1 MKKANNGVFDYHAF
15 ELFFSLYYHP
25 YFTPYRDFLGYFL
38 NLKRNLLTSLTET
51 LVYMP
56 LVLPPS
62 VLGFYLLLIFSP
74 SSFLGA
80 FLQDAL
86 NVKLVFSF
94 QGLILGSV
102 IFSLPFMV
110 SPIKSALISLPTSLK
125 EASYSLG
132 KREYYT
138 LFFVL
143 LPNIKPS
150 LLMAIITTFTHTI
163 GGFGVVMMLVGDI
176 LGETRVASIAI
187 FNETEALNFPKAHQ
201 YALMLTLIS
210 FSLLF
215 VTLFLN
221 KKQSS
226 FL

>member
-1 MKKANNGVFDYHAF
+1 MDHEF
-15 ELFFSLYYHP
+15 LITMRLSFSLALITTLILFP
-25 YFTPYRDFLGYFL
+25 IGIFLGYFL
-38 NLKRNLLTSLTET
+38 SLKRNLLTNLTET

-80 FLQDAL
+80 FLQDVF

-102 IFSLPFMV
+102 IFSLP
-110 SPIKSALISLPTSLK
+110 ASLK

-132 KREYYT
+132 KGEYYT

-150 LLMAIITTFTHTI
+150 VLMAIITTFTHTI
-163 GGFGVVMMLVGDI
+163 GEFGVVMMLGGDI

-187 FNETEALNFPKAHQ
+187 FNEAEALNYSKAHQ
-201 YALMLTLIS
+201 YALTLTIIS

>member
-1 MKKANNGVFDYHAF
+1 MEF
-15 ELFFSLYYHP
+15 LITMRLSFSLAFITTLILLP
-25 YFTPYRDFLGYFL
+25 IGIFLGYFL
-38 NLKRNLLTSLTET
+38 SLKRNLLTSITET

-74 SSFLGA
+74 SSFFLGA

-125 EASYSLG
+125 EASL
-132 KREYYT
+132 
-138 LFFVL
+138 
-143 LPNIKPS
+143 
-150 LLMAIITTFTHTI
+150 
-163 GGFGVVMMLVGDI
+163 
-176 LGETRVASIAI
+176 
-187 FNETEALNFPKAHQ
+187 
-201 YALMLTLIS
+201 
-210 FSLLF
+210 
-215 VTLFLN
+215 
-221 KKQSS
+221 
-226 FL
+226 

>member
-1 MKKANNGVFDYHAF
+1 MR
-15 ELFFSLYYHP
+15 LSFSLAFITTLILLP
-25 YFTPYRDFLGYFL
+25 IGIFLGYFL
-38 NLKRNLLTSLTET
+38 SLKRNLLTSITET

-102 IFSLPFMV
+102 IFSLPFMI

-125 EASYSLG
+125 EVSYSLG

-163 GGFGVVMMLVGDI
+163 GEFGVVMMLGGDI

-187 FNETEALNFPKAHQ
+187 FNEIEALNYPKAHQ
-201 YALMLTLIS
+201 YALTLTLIG

-215 VTLFLN
+215 VTLIF
-221 KKQSS
+221 K
-226 FL
+226 

>member
-1 MKKANNGVFDYHAF
+1 MEF
-15 ELFFSLYYHP
+15 LITMRLSFSLALITTLILLP
-25 YFTPYRDFLGYFL
+25 VGIFLGYFL
-38 NLKRNLLTSLTET
+38 SLKRNLLTSLTET

-80 FLQDAL
+80 FLQDVF

-163 GGFGVVMMLVGDI
+163 GEFGVVMMLGGDI

-187 FNETEALNFPKAHQ
+187 FNETEALNYPKAHQ
-201 YALMLTLIS
+201 YALTLTLIN

>member
-1 MKKANNGVFDYHAF
+1 MDHEF
-15 ELFFSLYYHP
+15 LITMRLSFSLALITTLILLP
-25 YFTPYRDFLGYFL
+25 VGIFLGYFL
-38 NLKRNLLTSLTET
+38 SLKRNLLTSLTET

-132 KREYYT
+132 KGGYYT
-138 LFFVL
+138 LFL
-143 LPNIKPS
+143 SCS
-150 LLMAIITTFTHTI
+150 LTSNP
-163 GGFGVVMMLVGDI
+163 VC
-176 LGETRVASIAI
+176 
-187 FNETEALNFPKAHQ
+187 
-201 YALMLTLIS
+201 
-210 FSLLF
+210 
-215 VTLFLN
+215 
-221 KKQSS
+221 
-226 FL
+226 

>member
-1 MKKANNGVFDYHAF
+1 MDHEF
-15 ELFFSLYYHP
+15 LITMRLSFSLALITTLILLP
-25 YFTPYRDFLGYFL
+25 IGIFLGYFL
-38 NLKRNLLTSLTET
+38 SLKRNLLTSLTET

-80 FLQDAL
+80 FLQDVL

-163 GGFGVVMMLVGDI
+163 GEFGVVMMLGGDI

-187 FNETEALNFPKAHQ
+187 FNETEALNYSKAHQ
-201 YALMLTLIS
+201 YALTLTIIS

>member
-1 MKKANNGVFDYHAF
+1 MEF
-15 ELFFSLYYHP
+15 LITMRLSFSLAFINHP

-38 NLKRNLLTSLTET
+38 SLKRNLLTSLTET

-62 VLGFYLLLIFSP
+62 VLGSYLLLIFSP

-80 FLQDAL
+80 FLKDAL

-110 SPIKSALISLPTSLK
+110 SPIKSALISLPASLK

-138 LFFVL
+138 LFL
-143 LPNIKPS
+143 S
-150 LLMAIITTFTHTI
+150 YSIT
-163 GGFGVVMMLVGDI
+163 
-176 LGETRVASIAI
+176 
-187 FNETEALNFPKAHQ
+187 LNPV
-201 YALMLTLIS
+201 Y
-210 FSLLF
+210 
-215 VTLFLN
+215 
-221 KKQSS
+221 
-226 FL
+226 

>member
-1 MKKANNGVFDYHAF
+1 MDHEF
-15 ELFFSLYYHP
+15 LITMRLSFSLALITTLILLP
-25 YFTPYRDFLGYFL
+25 IGIFLGYFL
-38 NLKRNLLTSLTET
+38 SLKRNFLTSLTET

-125 EASYSLG
+125 EVSYSLG
-132 KREYYT
+132 KGEYYT

-150 LLMAIITTFTHTI
+150 VLMAIITTFTHTI
-163 GGFGVVMMLVGDI
+163 GEFGVVMMLGGDI

-187 FNETEALNFPKAHQ
+187 FNETEALNYPKAHQ
-201 YALMLTLIS
+201 YALTLTLIS

>member
-1 MKKANNGVFDYHAF
+1 MDHEF
-15 ELFFSLYYHP
+15 LITMRLSFSLAFITTLILLP
-25 YFTPYRDFLGYFL
+25 IGIFLGYFL
-38 NLKRNLLTSLTET
+38 SLKCNLLTSLTET

-86 NVKLVFSF
+86 NVSF

-102 IFSLPFMV
+102 VFSLPFMV

-132 KREYYT
+132 KGEYYT
-138 LFFVL
+138 FFL
-143 LPNIKPS
+143 S
-150 LLMAIITTFTHTI
+150 Y
-163 GGFGVVMMLVGDI
+163 
-176 LGETRVASIAI
+176 S
-187 FNETEALNFPKAHQ
+187 
-201 YALMLTLIS
+201 LTLNP
-210 FSLLF
+210 
-215 VTLFLN
+215 VC
-221 KKQSS
+221 
-226 FL
+226 

>member
-1 MKKANNGVFDYHAF
+1 MDHEF
-15 ELFFSLYYHP
+15 LITMRLSFSLALITTLILLP
-25 YFTPYRDFLGYFL
+25 IGIFLGYFL
-38 NLKRNLLTSLTET
+38 SLKRNLLTSLTET

-80 FLQDAL
+80 FLQDVF

-125 EASYSLG
+125 ESSYSLG
-132 KREYYT
+132 KGEYYT

-163 GGFGVVMMLVGDI
+163 GEFGVVMMLGGDI

-187 FNETEALNFPKAHQ
+187 FNETEALNYPKAHQ
-201 YALMLTLIS
+201 YALTLTLIS

>member
-1 MKKANNGVFDYHAF
+1 MDHEF
-15 ELFFSLYYHP
+15 LITMRLSFSLAFITTLILLHVGI
-25 YFTPYRDFLGYFL
+25 FLGYFL
-38 NLKRNLLTSLTET
+38 SLKRNLLTSLTET

-110 SPIKSALISLPTSLK
+110 GPIKSALISFAHFFKRSQLQ
-125 EASYSLG
+125 LG
-132 KREYYT
+132 
-138 LFFVL
+138 
-143 LPNIKPS
+143 
-150 LLMAIITTFTHTI
+150 
-163 GGFGVVMMLVGDI
+163 
-176 LGETRVASIAI
+176 
-187 FNETEALNFPKAHQ
+187 
-201 YALMLTLIS
+201 
-210 FSLLF
+210 
-215 VTLFLN
+215 
-221 KKQSS
+221 
-226 FL
+226 

>member
-1 MKKANNGVFDYHAF
+1 MRF

-38 NLKRNLLTSLTET
+38 SLKRNLLTNLTET

-94 QGLILGSV
+94 KV
-102 IFSLPFMV
+102 
-110 SPIKSALISLPTSLK
+110 
-125 EASYSLG
+125 
-132 KREYYT
+132 
-138 LFFVL
+138 LF
-143 LPNIKPS
+143 
-150 LLMAIITTFTHTI
+150 
-163 GGFGVVMMLVGDI
+163 
-176 LGETRVASIAI
+176 
-187 FNETEALNFPKAHQ
+187 
-201 YALMLTLIS
+201 
-210 FSLLF
+210 
-215 VTLFLN
+215 
-221 KKQSS
+221 
-226 FL
+226 

>member
-1 MKKANNGVFDYHAF
+1 MF
-15 ELFFSLYYHP
+15 
-25 YFTPYRDFLGYFL
+25 
-38 NLKRNLLTSLTET
+38 
-51 LVYMP
+51 
-56 LVLPPS
+56 
-62 VLGFYLLLIFSP
+62 
-74 SSFLGA
+74 
-80 FLQDAL
+80 

-110 SPIKSALISLPTSLK
+110 IPIKSALISLPASLK

-132 KREYYT
+132 KGEYYT

-150 LLMAIITTFTHTI
+150 VLMAIITTFTHTI
-163 GGFGVVMMLVGDI
+163 GEFGVVMMLGGDI

-187 FNETEALNFPKAHQ
+187 FNETEALNYSEAHQ
-201 YALMLTLIS
+201 YALTLTIIS

>member
-1 MKKANNGVFDYHAF
+1 
-15 ELFFSLYYHP
+15 
-25 YFTPYRDFLGYFL
+25 
-38 NLKRNLLTSLTET
+38 
-51 LVYMP
+51 MP

-125 EASYSLG
+125 EASYSSWVKG
-132 KREYYT
+132 NIT
-138 LFFVL
+138 PFFL
-143 LPNIKPS
+143 S
-150 LLMAIITTFTHTI
+150 Y
-163 GGFGVVMMLVGDI
+163 
-176 LGETRVASIAI
+176 S
-187 FNETEALNFPKAHQ
+187 
-201 YALMLTLIS
+201 LTLNP
-210 FSLLF
+210 
-215 VTLFLN
+215 VY
-221 KKQSS
+221 
-226 FL
+226 

>member
-1 MKKANNGVFDYHAF
+1 MNHEF
-15 ELFFSLYYHP
+15 LITMRLSFSLAFITTLILLP
-25 YFTPYRDFLGYFL
+25 IGIFLGYFL
-38 NLKRNLLTSLTET
+38 SLKRNLLTNLTET

-86 NVKLVFSF
+86 NVSF

-132 KREYYT
+132 KGEYYT
-138 LFFVL
+138 LFL
-143 LPNIKPS
+143 S
-150 LLMAIITTFTHTI
+150 Y
-163 GGFGVVMMLVGDI
+163 
-176 LGETRVASIAI
+176 S
-187 FNETEALNFPKAHQ
+187 
-201 YALMLTLIS
+201 LTLNP
-210 FSLLF
+210 
-215 VTLFLN
+215 VY
-221 KKQSS
+221 
-226 FL
+226 

>member
-1 MKKANNGVFDYHAF
+1 MDHEF
-15 ELFFSLYYHP
+15 LITMRLSFSLALITTLILLP
-25 YFTPYRDFLGYFL
+25 IGIFLGYFL
-38 NLKRNLLTSLTET
+38 SLKRNLLTSLTET

-125 EASYSLG
+125 EVSYSLG
-132 KREYYT
+132 KGEYYT

-163 GGFGVVMMLVGDI
+163 GEFGVVMMLGGDI

-187 FNETEALNFPKAHQ
+187 FNETEALNYPKAHQ
-201 YALMLTLIS
+201 YALTLTLIS

>member
-1 MKKANNGVFDYHAF
+1 M
-15 ELFFSLYYHP
+15 
-25 YFTPYRDFLGYFL
+25 
-38 NLKRNLLTSLTET
+38 
-51 LVYMP
+51 YMP

-80 FLQDAL
+80 FLQDVF

-132 KREYYT
+132 KGEYYT

-150 LLMAIITTFTHTI
+150 VLMAIITTFTHTI
-163 GGFGVVMMLVGDI
+163 GEFGVVMMLGGDI

-187 FNETEALNFPKAHQ
+187 FNEAEALNYSKAHQ
-201 YALMLTLIS
+201 YALTLTLIS

-221 KKQSS
+221 KKQNS

>member
-1 MKKANNGVFDYHAF
+1 MDHEF
-15 ELFFSLYYHP
+15 LITMRLSFSLAFITTLILLP
-25 YFTPYRDFLGYFL
+25 IGIFLGYFL
-38 NLKRNLLTSLTET
+38 SLKRNLLTSLTET

-110 SPIKSALISLPTSLK
+110 SPIKSALISLTASLK

-132 KREYYT
+132 KGEYYT
-138 LFFVL
+138 LFVL

-163 GGFGVVMMLVGDI
+163 GEFGVVMMLGGDI

-187 FNETEALNFPKAHQ
+187 FNETEALNYPKAHQ
-201 YALMLTLIS
+201 YTLTLTLIS

>member
-1 MKKANNGVFDYHAF
+1 M
-15 ELFFSLYYHP
+15 
-25 YFTPYRDFLGYFL
+25 
-38 NLKRNLLTSLTET
+38 
-51 LVYMP
+51 
-56 LVLPPS
+56 
-62 VLGFYLLLIFSP
+62 
-74 SSFLGA
+74 GA

-110 SPIKSALISLPTSLK
+110 SPIKSALISLLTSLK

-132 KREYYT
+132 KGEYYT

-150 LLMAIITTFTHTI
+150 LLMVIITTFTHTI
-163 GGFGVVMMLVGDI
+163 GEFGVVMMLGGDI
-176 LGETRVASIAI
+176 LVETRVASIAI
-187 FNETEALNFPKAHQ
+187 FNETEELNFPKAHQ
-201 YALMLTLIS
+201 YALTLTLIS

>member
-1 MKKANNGVFDYHAF
+1 MDHEF
-15 ELFFSLYYHP
+15 LITMRLSFSLALITTLILLP
-25 YFTPYRDFLGYFL
+25 IGIFLGYFL
-38 NLKRNLLTSLTET
+38 SLKRNLLTSLTET

-80 FLQDAL
+80 FLQDVF

-132 KREYYT
+132 KGGYYT

-163 GGFGVVMMLVGDI
+163 GEFGVVMMLGGDI

-187 FNETEALNFPKAHQ
+187 FNETEALNYPKAHQ
-201 YALMLTLIS
+201 YALTLTLIS

>member
-1 MKKANNGVFDYHAF
+1 
-15 ELFFSLYYHP
+15 
-25 YFTPYRDFLGYFL
+25 
-38 NLKRNLLTSLTET
+38 
-51 LVYMP
+51 MP
-56 LVLPPS
+56 
-62 VLGFYLLLIFSP
+62 
-74 SSFLGA
+74 A
-80 FLQDAL
+80 
-86 NVKLVFSF
+86 
-94 QGLILGSV
+94 
-102 IFSLPFMV
+102 
-110 SPIKSALISLPTSLK
+110 SLK

-163 GGFGVVMMLVGDI
+163 GELGVVMMLGGDI

-187 FNETEALNFPKAHQ
+187 FNETEALNYPKAHQ
-201 YALMLTLIS
+201 YALMLTLIG

>member
-1 MKKANNGVFDYHAF
+1 MDHEF
-15 ELFFSLYYHP
+15 LITMRLSFSLALITTLILLP
-25 YFTPYRDFLGYFL
+25 IGIFLGYFL
-38 NLKRNLLTSLTET
+38 SLKRNLLTSLTET

-80 FLQDAL
+80 FLQDVL

-163 GGFGVVMMLVGDI
+163 GEFGVVVMLGGDI

-187 FNETEALNFPKAHQ
+187 FNETEALNYSKAHQ
-201 YALMLTLIS
+201 YALTLTLIS

>member
-1 MKKANNGVFDYHAF
+1 
-15 ELFFSLYYHP
+15 
-25 YFTPYRDFLGYFL
+25 
-38 NLKRNLLTSLTET
+38 
-51 LVYMP
+51 MP
-56 LVLPPS
+56 LVLPLS

-163 GGFGVVMMLVGDI
+163 GEFGVVVMLG
-176 LGETRVASIAI
+176 G
-187 FNETEALNFPKAHQ
+187 
-201 YALMLTLIS
+201 
-210 FSLLF
+210 
-215 VTLFLN
+215 
-221 KKQSS
+221 
-226 FL
+226 

>member
-1 MKKANNGVFDYHAF
+1 MDHEF
-15 ELFFSLYYHP
+15 LITMRLSFSLALITTLILLP
-25 YFTPYRDFLGYFL
+25 IGIFLGYFL
-38 NLKRNLLTSLTET
+38 SLKRNLLTSLTET

-110 SPIKSALISLPTSLK
+110 SPIKSALISLPASLK

-132 KREYYT
+132 KGEYYT
-138 LFFVL
+138 LFL
-143 LPNIKPS
+143 SCSLIKPS
-150 LLMAIITTFTHTI
+150 VLMAIITTFTHTI
-163 GGFGVVMMLVGDI
+163 GEFGVVVMLGGDI

-187 FNETEALNFPKAHQ
+187 FNETEALNYSKAHQ
-201 YALMLTLIS
+201 YALTLTLIS

>member
-1 MKKANNGVFDYHAF
+1 M
-15 ELFFSLYYHP
+15 
-25 YFTPYRDFLGYFL
+25 
-38 NLKRNLLTSLTET
+38 TET

-110 SPIKSALISLPTSLK
+110 IPIKSALISLPTSLK

-132 KREYYT
+132 KGEYYT

-163 GGFGVVMMLVGDI
+163 GEFGVVMMLGGDI

-187 FNETEALNFPKAHQ
+187 FNETEALNYPKAHQ
-201 YALMLTLIS
+201 YALTLTLIS
-210 FSLLF
+210 FSFLF

>member
-1 MKKANNGVFDYHAF
+1 MDHEF
-15 ELFFSLYYHP
+15 LITMCLSFSLAFITTLILLP
-25 YFTPYRDFLGYFL
+25 IGIFLGYFL
-38 NLKRNLLTSLTET
+38 SLKRNLLTSITET

-102 IFSLPFMV
+102 IFSLPFIMV

-132 KREYYT
+132 KGEYYT
-138 LFFVL
+138 LFL
-143 LPNIKPS
+143 S
-150 LLMAIITTFTHTI
+150 Y
-163 GGFGVVMMLVGDI
+163 
-176 LGETRVASIAI
+176 S
-187 FNETEALNFPKAHQ
+187 
-201 YALMLTLIS
+201 LTLNP
-210 FSLLF
+210 
-215 VTLFLN
+215 VY
-221 KKQSS
+221 
-226 FL
+226 